1 MAENNIDP
9 HIQQQINEHWETMA
23 KILPGLTK
31 STKDMTEAEIAQA
44 AAAKSTAQS
53 LANYNAALNSGSNA
67 LKGFAFAMTTTTTE
81 FSKFSGVL
89 KESGDAAMA
98 LGKNFG
104 ALGTV
109 VGILFKSATMLAQ
122 AQLKQADNVLKA
134 SDDLSKMGV
143 AGGMTTGA
151 LLDMAHKAGYSS
163 ESLASYTKA
172 TKSLGTDIMGLGGNV
187 KQGVKA
193 FGELTNVG
201 NSVYESFQRLG
212 VSQEELTQN
221 QADYVKLQ
229 VSSGKVITERMKQD
243 GSLRAA
249 SLEYTKNLL
258 ELSAISGASLE
269 EAKKVKEAAHAS
281 FDITIKTQELE
292 EEKQRLL
299 ATGNAADKEKAAQI
313 EKEMK
318 ANDAMLEAAK
328 LTGDAQFLAATQ
340 SRIATGAWT
349 EQSMV
354 LRNVVPEFEK
364 LQRGLKDGT
373 ITQGDYMK
381 AIAEGTQ
388 KQRQQFGTAAKFDEE
403 LAKSRGLS
411 LSMLQFSAKTAGK
424 DMAGALA
431 EAKGD
436 INAAASGTGKGAG
449 TDNAQ
454 IARNELTTATRNTAV
469 ELDKLLAATN
479 PLLSGWNA
487 LTIATTALTAAAV
500 AAAVALGAIAI
511 GKNVK
516 GLLGTGGGG
525 ALAQGAESLIGSS
538 GASKGAGRA
547 RDAAGRFTKMPKG
560 VASNVEKLGGL
571 GGMAE
576 KAGGGGVGGFMTGI
590 ANGLKAFANPQVM
603 LGAAGFG
610 VAIAAIGAGIAGAT
624 WLVGKALPTLSE
636 GMKSFENLDGKKLEQ
651 SGKGIL
657 ELGKGLAVFGAGGA
671 AAGIGSI
678 LGNLSDGIV
687 NFFGGKTPIDKLVEF
702 SKLNIDGK
710 KTKENAE
717 AFIAFGEA
725 MTKSSMGSAAI
736 GNLVGNVADSI
747 GNFFSGK
754 TPIDKFV
761 QFSKLDIDSKKTKD
775 NAEAFVSFSKAMS
788 EYKGGPTNG
797 IVGEIAESI
806 STFFKI
812 NPPFNK
818 FVEFSKL
825 DIADPD
831 KVKKNATAF
840 AAFGSAMATSGLGS
854 ASSGLGNLVGGVADA
869 VGKLFGKK
877 DAIEKFVEFSK
888 LQIDPKRTKELAEAF
903 KAYAEGISA
912 SSSGK
917 ITSAPS
923 VYNGTARPATASGAG
938 GAASTSGAVSTGGGA
953 AMVAPRTGNT
963 GTSASSGSTSGV
975 GSPTV
980 AGRPT
985 MVNDPRMPPGS
996 SEAGASGAALSEL
1009 LKFTSN
1015 TGSETSFKDL
1025 DSSFQ
1030 QRVIAAAEEYKSITG
1045 KLLQINSAK
1054 RDPADQERIYEETVK
1069 AGRPGIGPNG
1079 MPVGKPG
1086 KSRHERGQAVDIQQ
1100 GKGDDKAIQ
1109 ALAKQGLIQGVPGDP
1124 VHFQLPQLKDGAVTS
1139 GTSVAMIGEGKNPE
1153 VLAPFDP
1160 NSLLAKMLLAPAAD
1174 TIAQTSVASNNDN
1187 STMDNSILLDLM
1199 QMISDKLDEVID
1211 VLEDGNNT
1219 SSEILQ
1225 YSQA

>member
-9 HIQQQINEHWETMA
+9 EVQRQINEHFETMS
-23 KILPGLTK
+23 KILPGLNK

-44 AAAKSTAQS
+44 AAAKATAQA
-53 LANYNAALNSGSNA
+53 LANYNSALNSGSNA
-67 LKGFAFAMTTTTTE
+67 LKSFALTMTSTTTE

-104 ALGTV
+104 ALGTA
-109 VGILFKSATMLAQ
+109 VGMLFKGATMLAQ

-143 AGGMTTGA
+143 AGGMTTSA

-212 VSQEELTQN
+212 ISQEELTQN

-229 VSSGKVITERMKQD
+229 VSSGKQITEQMKRD
-243 GSLRAA
+243 GSLKAA

-258 ELSAISGASLE
+258 ELSAISGVSIE

-354 LRNVVPEFEK
+354 LRNVVPDFEK
-364 LQRGLKDGT
+364 LQKGLKDGT
-373 ITQGDYMK
+373 ITQGDYAK
-381 AIAEGTQ
+381 AIAEGVQ

-411 LSMLQFSAKTAGK
+411 LSMLQYSAKTAGK
-424 DMAGALA
+424 DMAGALK
-431 EAKGD
+431 EVKKD
-436 INAAASGTGKGAG
+436 INDAANGKGTGAG
-449 TDNAQ
+449 TDNSQ
-454 IARNELTTATRNTAV
+454 IARNKLTTSTRNVAV
-469 ELDKLLAATN
+469 ESDKLLAKTN
-479 PLLSGWNA
+479 PLLSGWTL
-487 LTIATTALTAAAV
+487 LTVATTALTAAAV
-500 AAAVALGAIAI
+500 AAAAALGAIAF
-511 GKNVK
+511 GKGAK
-516 GLLGTGGGG
+516 ALLGSGGGG
-525 ALAQGAESLIGSS
+525 AGAIAEGAGSLLG
-538 GASKGAGRA
+538 GAGNSKGPERT
-547 RDAAGRFTKMPKG
+547 RDAKGRFTKMPKG
-560 VASNVEKLGGL
+560 VAGGIEKLGGITSV
-571 GGMAE
+571 AE
-576 KAGGGGVGGFMTGI
+576 KAGGGGIGGFMSGI
-590 ANGLKAFANPQVM
+590 AGGLKAFANPQVVI
-603 LGAAGFG
+603 GAAAFG
-610 VAIAAIGAGIAGAT
+610 ASIAAIGAGIAGAT
-624 WLVGKALPTLSE
+624 WLVGKALPTLAE
-636 GMKSFENLDGKKLEQ
+636 GMQAFEKLDGKKLEE
-651 SGKGIL
+651 SGKGIGY
-657 ELGKGLAVFGAGGA
+657 LGAGLAVFGAGGA
-671 AAGIGSI
+671 AAGIGNI

-717 AFIAFGEA
+717 AFLAFGEA
-725 MTKSSMGSAAI
+725 MAKSSIGSTAI
-736 GNLVGNVADSI
+736 GNLVGN
-747 GNFFSGK
+747 
-754 TPIDKFV
+754 
-761 QFSKLDIDSKKTKD
+761 
-775 NAEAFVSFSKAMS
+775 
-788 EYKGGPTNG
+788 
-797 IVGEIAESI
+797 
-806 STFFKI
+806 
-812 NPPFNK
+812 
-818 FVEFSKL
+818 
-825 DIADPD
+825 IADGIG
-831 KVKKNATAF
+831 KV
-840 AAFGSAMATSGLGS
+840 
-854 ASSGLGNLVGGVADA
+854 
-869 VGKLFGKK
+869 FGKK

-912 SSSGK
+912 TSGGK
-917 ITSAPS
+917 ITSTPASPSAAVVPSIPAPA
-923 VYNGTARPATASGAG
+923 VAGTAKPVTAG
-938 GAASTSGAVSTGGGA
+938 GGASTVSTGGGA
-953 AMVAPRTGNT
+953 AMVSPKAGNAGTVGNT
-963 GTSASSGSTSGV
+963 ASVTPSGSSVSKPIASVTPSGASSTPIASVTPSGSSGSKPASTV
-975 GSPTV
+975 G
-980 AGRPT
+980 GRST
-985 MVNDPRMPPGS
+985 MVNDPRMAGGS
-996 SEAGASGAALSEL
+996 ASDAGGAALSEL

-1025 DSSFQ
+1025 DSAFQ
-1030 QRVIAAAEEYKSITG
+1030 QRVIAAAEDYKSITG

-1054 RDPADQERIYEETVK
+1054 RDPQDQERLYEETVK

-1079 MPVGKPG
+1079 MAVGKPG

-1100 GKGDDKAIQ
+1100 GKGDDKAIA
-1109 ALAKQGLIQGVPGDP
+1109 ALSKQGLIQGVPGDP

-1139 GTSVAMIGEGKNPE
+1139 GTSVAMIGEGKHPE

-1160 NSLLAKMLLAPAAD
+1160 NSLLAKMLLAPATD
-1174 TIAQTSVASNNDN
+1174 TISQPSSTTNTNN
-1187 STMDNSILLDLM
+1187 MDNSIIIDLM
-1199 QMISDKLDEVID
+1199 QMLSDKLDEVIN

-1219 SSEILQ
+1219 SEEILQ